1 MDFTAGRRETICDVC
16 AGDLVTVQM
25 QHRDGKLSPDDR
37 GRLPY
42 LIYKPFFAGEDISAR
57 RRDHLHGTGSSTPE
71 WEVDVGSIWT
81 PLGGS
86 LAIAGGA
93 GNARFRVFHT
103 LQHCRPDPGFE
114 LTLSFMRA
122 SGEIARPR
130 GAQYA
135 RVGNAS
141 IVRLS
146 SAEHAVNVPMQPN
159 GQRYP
164 LGFAQTIQPLS
175 LTSLYFGIVV

>member
-16 AGDLVTVQM
+16 AGDLVTDRCSSGWEAFTRRTRATSYLISSRFSRAKTSPLAVATIFTE
-25 QHRDGKLSPDDR
+25 RAALPLNGKWMLAPLDSLVEVW
-37 GRLPY
+37 RLPVERETHALGVSY
-42 LIYKPFFAGEDISAR
+42 
-57 RRDHLHGTGSSTPE
+57 SSTLPA
-71 WEVDVGSIWT
+71 GS
-81 PLGGS
+81 
-86 LAIAGGA
+86 
-93 GNARFRVFHT
+93 RFRADTFVH
-103 LQHCRPDPGFE
+103 
-114 LTLSFMRA
+114 
-122 SGEIARPR
+122 ARKWGDCAPS